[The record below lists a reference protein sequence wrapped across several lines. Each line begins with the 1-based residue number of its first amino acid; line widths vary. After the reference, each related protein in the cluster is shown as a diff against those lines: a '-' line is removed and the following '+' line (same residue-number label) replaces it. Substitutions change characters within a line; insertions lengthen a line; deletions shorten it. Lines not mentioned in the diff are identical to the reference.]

1 MSQDTSSSISEV
13 AAGRNEQRGLVQ
25 LRNELVSWL
34 RGKAG
39 LPEPISHSSACSK
52 CGYLGVCDS
61 VFLGSE
67 PLSLVPA

>member
-1 MSQDTSSSISEV
+1 MKEGEGQMVIQAMTK
-13 AAGRNEQRGLVQ
+13 RQRGLVQ

-61 VFLGSE
+61 VFLGLE
-67 PLSLVPA
+67 PLSLVPG